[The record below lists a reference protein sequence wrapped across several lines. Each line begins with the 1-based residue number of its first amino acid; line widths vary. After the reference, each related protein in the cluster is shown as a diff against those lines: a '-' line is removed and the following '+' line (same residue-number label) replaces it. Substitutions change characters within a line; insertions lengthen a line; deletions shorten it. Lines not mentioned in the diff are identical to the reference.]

1 MSNVN
6 HPSHYNQGHMEVIDA
21 IEGLGLCFNGGN
33 CLKYIARHKFKSNPL
48 EDLKKAEW
56 YLQRLIRNEEIRL
69 RKAQG
74 NGVDRSEAGGVVGG
88 SDVPQSRRDH

>member
-6 HPSHYNQGHMEVIDA
+6 HPSHYNQGSMEVIDA
-21 IEGLGLCFNGGN
+21 IEGLKLCFNGGN
-33 CLKYIARHKFKSNPL
+33 CLKYLARYQFKSNPL

-56 YLQRLIRNEEIRL
+56 YLQRLIRNEELRI

-74 NGVDRSEAGGVVGG
+74 NGVDRSETSSVAGGSNVT
-88 SDVPQSRRDH
+88 QS

>member
-6 HPSHYNQGHMEVIDA
+6 HPSHYNQGTMEAIDA

-33 CLKYIARHKFKSNPL
+33 CLKYLARYKFKGNPL

-56 YLQRLIRNEEIRL
+56 YLQRLIRNEEIRP

-74 NGVDRSEAGGVVGG
+74 NGIDRSETNGVVGG
-88 SDVPQSRRDH
+88 SDVSQSSGDR